1 MAFRPKLW
9 PTLFTVPSLIILVA
23 LGTWQ
28 LQRLEWKRDL
38 IEKLQTRSV
47 AAAVA
52 LPGAADSLPDYEFQR
67 VGARGRYRHDK
78 ELFLVSRSLR
88 GNPGFHVLTPF
99 ELENGRGAVLVN
111 RGWIPFEKRAVD
123 TRAEGQLAGVV
134 PLEGIVRLEKKP
146 GMFVPDND
154 PAKNTWYAV
163 DLDAMSNWAGLKLA
177 PGYYVVA
184 EKVEGPSDFP
194 VGRQWRLDIRNDH
207 LGYALT
213 WYGLALALLVIYI
226 VYHRRPS

>member
-1 MAFRPKLW
+1 MAFRPTLW
-9 PTLFTVPSLIILVA
+9 PTLFTVPALIILVG

-28 LQRLEWKRDL
+28 LHRLEWKRDL
-38 IEKLQTRSV
+38 IDKLQTRSV

-52 LPGAADSLPDYEFQR
+52 LPRATDDLANFEFQR

-78 ELFLVSRSLR
+78 EMYLVSRSLR

-99 ELENGRGAVLVN
+99 VLEGGAGTVLVN
-111 RGWIPFEKRAVD
+111 RGWIPFEKRAPE
-123 TRAEGQLAGVV
+123 TRPEGQIDGVV
-134 PLEGIVRLEKKP
+134 PLDGIVRLQKEP
-146 GMFVPDND
+146 GWFTPDND
-154 PAKNTWYAV
+154 PAKNTWYLV
-163 DLDAMSNWAGLKLA
+163 DTDAMSDWAGLKLA

-184 EKVEGPSDFP
+184 EKIGAPGDFP

-207 LGYALT
+207 LEYALT

-226 VYHRRPS
+226 VYHRRPN